1 MRIDPS
7 RLPSMTP
14 ARESS
19 NECTRDQN
27 MRKEFEL
34 LRKCLFSSICSE
46 QVLGMFQGGWP
57 SAPLHTGEGGGGSL
71 QKVQKLKTVEG
82 LEINMLKKHLAVI
95 GVRVPLENVQKS
107 KTAEEFVVQMLKS
120 PTGFYGFSR

>member
-27 MRKEFEL
+27 MRKEFKKH
-34 LRKCLFSSICSE
+34 RKCLFSSICSE
-46 QVLGMFQGGWP
+46 QVPGMFQ
-57 SAPLHTGEGGGGSL
+57 ANACYVKTNTCQLFMSL
-71 QKVQKLKTVEG
+71 YDRTRTFSPRFYNLLLDTIMSYGTKMAKNSKSFICQMSND
-82 LEINMLKKHLAVI
+82 LE
-95 GVRVPLENVQKS
+95 
-107 KTAEEFVVQMLKS
+107 T
-120 PTGFYGFSR
+120 